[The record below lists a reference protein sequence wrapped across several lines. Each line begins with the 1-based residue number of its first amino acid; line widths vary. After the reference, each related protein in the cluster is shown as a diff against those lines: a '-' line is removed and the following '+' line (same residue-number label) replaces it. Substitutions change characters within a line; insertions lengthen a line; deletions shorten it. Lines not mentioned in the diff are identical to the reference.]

1 MDVLMLGRCSHEF
14 SWPRRGT
21 DGDYY
26 QVCLLCA
33 AEYKYDWATMRRTER
48 VEHTKPETGIRRS
61 HTREKRPSWVPRAR
75 RLKLDIPLRYR
86 VNKTSTWYEGIIEN
100 ISQSG
105 VLFNGP
111 QQLPVNA
118 LIEMVF
124 EMPEEISGQK
134 NSNVVCQGRVMRA
147 KDAPQTGRKSR
158 PGGLHRRLQIHP
170 LARPVFDR
178 ASPRFHV
185 DRLPT
190 PPRARAFT
198 SARKPLKHLNCIGT
212 GVGLTL
218 SPLKCQE
225 SSMKTQFHSRV
236 SSFVLAQCWFWLSG
250 ARKKP
255 DDAKV
260 SSDIQNKVQ
269 PGFGTLHKAT
279 HGASQ
284 QRGRDARGDS
294 G

>member
-1 MDVLMLGRCSHEF
+1 MPQKFMDVLMLGRCSHEF
-14 SWPRRGT
+14 SWPRRGN

-33 AEYKYDWATMRRTER
+33 AEYKYDWTTMRRI
-48 VEHTKPETGIRRS
+48 KRS

-111 QQLPVNA
+111 QQLPINA

-147 KDAPQTGRKSR
+147 KDAPEVEENGALAASIVDYKF
-158 PGGLHRRLQIHP
+158 IH
-170 LARPVFDR
+170 
-178 ASPRFHV
+178 
-185 DRLPT
+185 
-190 PPRARAFT
+190 
-198 SARKPLKHLNCIGT
+198 
-212 GVGLTL
+212 
-218 SPLKCQE
+218 
-225 SSMKTQFHSRV
+225 
-236 SSFVLAQCWFWLSG
+236 
-250 ARKKP
+250 
-255 DDAKV
+255 
-260 SSDIQNKVQ
+260 
-269 PGFGTLHKAT
+269 
-279 HGASQ
+279 
-284 QRGRDARGDS
+284 
-294 G
+294 